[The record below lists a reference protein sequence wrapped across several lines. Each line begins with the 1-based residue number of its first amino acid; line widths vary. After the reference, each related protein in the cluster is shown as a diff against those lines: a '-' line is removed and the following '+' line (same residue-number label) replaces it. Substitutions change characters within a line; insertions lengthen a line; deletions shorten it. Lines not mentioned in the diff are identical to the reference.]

1 MGADPLEHD
10 AEQFLCDRLR
20 TLQQD
25 NRLPLLSTDLDDT
38 FLPFGAMLGDKE
50 LQVLTAY
57 LETGAYIAFNTLA
70 PKESFYLR
78 VMERMASAFHRK
90 HRARLF
96 SRSIGLFQ
104 EARKSSF
111 TNTPITA
118 IGEST
123 SPRREARVKAYC
135 T

>member
-1 MGADPLEHD
+1 MGAPPLEHD

-25 NRLPLLSTDLDDT
+25 NRLPLLSPDLDDT

-57 LETGAYIAFNTLA
+57 LETGAHIAFNTLA
-70 PKESFYLR
+70 PKEWFYLR

-96 SRSIGLFQ
+96 SRVHWIVSG
-104 EARKSSF
+104 
-111 TNTPITA
+111 
-118 IGEST
+118 GEEIFVYEHSHH
-123 SPRREARVKAYC
+123 SYRRIYFAPQGSKGEGVLH
-135 T
+135 